1 MSETMPTPSVG
12 GADVSIPVY
21 SEISSAV
28 NEWTDGDMS
37 IGDVT
42 TAVTGGLGILGAALN
57 PIGAI
62 TGAIAGW
69 LMDVLVNN
77 IPPLKTTVD
86 SLLGAP
92 DEINTTAQAWYQ
104 AGHKLENLGQV
115 HAASAG
121 DCPSWTGGA
130 AEAYH
135 TVLGGTTGLYAAG
148 RSAADS
154 VAGWITLAGAI
165 VGLFRGMV
173 WDAIKKFLGEVIQ
186 AAIAAVASSWFTL
199 GGSVGVFAAWVSGK
213 VAAIAAKFSSW
224 IAKLLRKCAK
234 LAQKLGGSGQA
245 FLRAANKMGQLSTR
259 LSRYARNQF
268 RFGVNATPGRN
279 LPFNNAD
286 AFWDNHSKL
295 NDFKDHWENADKYAF
310 SPADQAQQNEAARD
324 DEPS

>member
-1 MSETMPTPSVG
+1 MSDTLPTPNVAG
-12 GADVSIPVY
+12 GDVSIPVY
-21 SEISSAV
+21 SDIAGAV

-42 TAVTGGLGILGAALN
+42 TAVTSGLGVLGAALD

-92 DEINTTAQAWYQ
+92 DQINTTAQAWYR
-104 AGHKLENLGQV
+104 AGYQLQGLGQV
-115 HAASAG
+115 HADSVG
-121 DCPSWTGGA
+121 DCPTWTGPS

-135 TVLGGTTGLYAAG
+135 TVLKGTTGLYAAG
-148 RSAADS
+148 QQAAES

-165 VGLFRGMV
+165 VGLFRSMV
-173 WDAIKKFLGEVIQ
+173 WDAIKKFLAQVIEAAV
-186 AAIAAVASSWFTL
+186 AAIASSWFTL

-234 LAQKLGGSGQA
+234 LAQKLGRSGES
-245 FLRAANKMGQLSTR
+245 FLRAADKMGALATR

-268 RFGVNATPGRN
+268 RFGVNATPN
-279 LPFNNAD
+279 MPFDRASD
-286 AFWDNHSKL
+286 FWDNHSDLK
-295 NDFKDHWENADKYAF
+295 NFKDYWDNADRYGF
-310 SPADQAQQNEAARD
+310 SPADQAQQNEAAAD